1 MGASTSSE
9 PAEPAGTTEG
19 IASGAPTPVDDGLAW
34 PADFDRR
41 SADGMDRV
49 AVFGGGGLFLLAW
62 LVAYLQEA
70 DEHGIDLRGAPRLV
84 GTSAGSVMATA
95 LAGGKLGRL
104 HRLIGTLEKQ
114 PAIIEKLA
122 PAGDPSPSQERARSA
137 FWFMPDAEPS
147 TIQRIGH
154 AALAAKTPSA
164 DSTART
170 LALVLGMR
178 RWPAPTLHIT
188 CMDAFTGERCIVT
201 GSAGVSPSR
210 AAAASSAVP
219 GIFSPQ
225 PIGER
230 RCMDGGVSGSG
241 IHADLAAGARRAV
254 VLALPDDLRD
264 DTPTDGAA
272 ELAQLEAGGTA
283 VFHRTPE
290 DVDMDKLMDP
300 AGVPVAFAMGKRQA
314 RADAAELRTFLR

>member
-1 MGASTSSE
+1 MSASTSTGASE
-9 PAEPAGTTEG
+9 GTGLVGAAAETA
-19 IASGAPTPVDDGLAW
+19 PVDDGLAW
-34 PADFDRR
+34 PAGFEART
-41 SADGMDRV
+41 AEGMDRV
-49 AVFGGGGLFLLAW
+49 AVFGGGGLYLLAW

-70 DEHGIDLRGAPRLV
+70 SEHGIDLRDAPRLV

-104 HRLIGTLEKQ
+104 HRLVGTLEKQ

-137 FWFMPDAEPS
+137 FWFMRDAQQD
-147 TIQRIGH
+147 TIQQIGH
-154 AALAAKTPSA
+154 AALAARTPSA

-170 LALVLGMR
+170 LALVLGLR
-178 RWPAPTLHIT
+178 RWPSSTLHIT

-201 GSAGVSPSR
+201 EAAGASPAR

-225 PIGER
+225 PIRDR

-254 VLALPDDLRD
+254 VLALPDGLRE
-264 DTPTDGAA
+264 DTVTDGPA
-272 ELAQLEAGGTA
+272 ELAALEAGGTA
-283 VFHRTPE
+283 VFHRTPD
-290 DVDMDKLMDP
+290 DVDLEKLMDP

-314 RADAAELRTFLR
+314 RADATELRSFLR